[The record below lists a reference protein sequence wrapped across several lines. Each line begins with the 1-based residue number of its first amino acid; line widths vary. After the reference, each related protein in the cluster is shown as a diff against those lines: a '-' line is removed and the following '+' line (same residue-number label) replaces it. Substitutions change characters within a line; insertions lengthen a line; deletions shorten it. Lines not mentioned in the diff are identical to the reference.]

1 MKTRRYIAFVTL
13 AIAVIAPAMFAVV
26 SVTGGLN
33 LTPEWGYALG
43 MNREEALVLGV
54 GGAIMCSF
62 LPGIGSAAC
71 GITGAL

>member
-13 AIAVIAPAMFAVV
+13 VIAVIAPAMFAAV
-26 SVTGGLN
+26 SVGGGLN
-33 LTPEWGYALG
+33 LTPEWAYAFG
-43 MNREEALVLGV
+43 MSQEEALALGI

-62 LPGIGSAAC
+62 IPGIGSAAC